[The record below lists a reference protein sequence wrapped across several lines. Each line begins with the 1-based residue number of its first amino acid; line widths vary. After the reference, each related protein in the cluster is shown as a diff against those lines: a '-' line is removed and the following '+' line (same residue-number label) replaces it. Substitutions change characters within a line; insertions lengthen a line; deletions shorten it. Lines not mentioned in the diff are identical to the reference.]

1 MSEVAALRAF
11 NREIAAVMGATVD
24 VVLSNGKKYTGT
36 LKGFDQN
43 SLSIILSD
51 VVDHGDESKTPKIF
65 IYGKSIVSFS
75 VAEIEVSL
83 EGLARQLEKQFPPG
97 GVRYYADTGT
107 VLVMNKIRITSE
119 GVDGTG
125 PLYERVKEIADS
137 WLEEHGLA

>member
-83 EGLARQLEKQFPPG
+83 EGLAKQLEKPWIACNRMLLCGHWHGAGHEQDQDNL
-97 GVRYYADTGT
+97 RRSRWDRTTLRAC
-107 VLVMNKIRITSE
+107 
-119 GVDGTG
+119 
-125 PLYERVKEIADS
+125 ERNRRWMA
-137 WLEEHGLA
+137 